1 MRKRNEVVCYF
12 LCDDSPCR
20 EVLLGKKTQ
29 KTGQGKWNGYGG
41 GQKPKE
47 SLLETVVREVE
58 EELGVT
64 ILADDLSQRGFL
76 EISIRTNLLKK
87 SLTRLSIFVIYEWA
101 GDFKD
106 SEEMKDPTWW
116 RTDSLPDIIDS
127 DWLWLPYI
135 LKDKKVEG
143 TIDKNIESQTLSA
156 NIFVSGL

>member
-1 MRKRNEVVCYF
+1 MKKRTEVVCYF
-12 LCDDSPCR
+12 LCDDSSVR
-20 EVLLGKKTQ
+20 EVLLGKKMQ

-47 SLLETVVREVE
+47 SIIETVIREVK

-76 EISIRTNLLKK
+76 KISIRTNLLKK
-87 SLTRLSIFVIYEWA
+87 SVTELSIFVVYEWK
-101 GDFKD
+101 GDFQES
-106 SEEMKDPTWW
+106 SEMLTPTWW
-116 RTDSLPDIIDS
+116 KVDSLPELIDS

-143 TIDKNIESQTLSA
+143 TIDKNIESMTMAA
-156 NIFVSGL
+156 NIYVSNL